1 MIGIKSSYSSH
12 VSPGSLDT
20 DLFKINDAKGKLT
33 RNYQMKNAL
42 KHVRK
47 TKSNELCIPVTVN
60 QQIISIGHD
69 IKDRCSSS
77 LIFNLV
83 KIM

>member
-1 MIGIKSSYSSH
+1 MIGIKSSYSSHVSH

-42 KHVRK
+42 KHDRK

-60 QQIISIGHD
+60 QRIISIGHD
-69 IKDRCSSS
+69 IKVRCS
-77 LIFNLV
+77 
-83 KIM
+83 